1 MRSRN
6 PRMKSV
12 TTVIFIGILLFNYV
26 NSTMFWHTHI
36 VDGRIVEHSHIY
48 GESHTTGNS
57 DGGHTPGQLKL
68 LDLVSHILCTD
79 TVIPDIQIERI
90 DILEYVIFEN
100 PVAEVPASVVF
111 HSSLRG
117 PPVC

>member
-6 PRMKSV
+6 PKIKSV
-12 TTVIFIGILLFNYV
+12 TTMIFIGLLLFNYV
-26 NSTMFWHTHI
+26 NSTMFWHNHL
-36 VDGRIVEHSHIY
+36 VDGQIVGHSHIY
-48 GESHTTGNS
+48 GKAHCTDNS

-90 DILEYVIFEN
+90 DVLEYVVIEN
-100 PVAEVPASVVF
+100 PVVEVTESF
-111 HSSLRG
+111 FSLSSLRG

>member
-1 MRSRN
+1 MRSHII
-6 PRMKSV
+6 KSKSL
-12 TTVIFIGILLFNYV
+12 TTMIFIGILLFNYV

-36 VDGRIVEHSHIY
+36 VDGLIIGHSHIY
-48 GESHTTGNS
+48 WKSHVTGNA

-90 DILEYVIFEN
+90 DVLEYVVIEN
-100 PVAEVPASVVF
+100 PVTAVAESIF
-111 HSSLRG
+111 SLSYLRG